1 MCCGILLKYSSK
13 VVVTRR
19 QCSPLLSEYIGVSD
33 LYVVDSYDLVSS
45 LGVDWFV
52 VLFLCDEEV
61 AWVLVLVVV
70 DEVLTKNERSLDGQD
85 RDL

>member
-1 MCCGILLKYSSK
+1 M
-13 VVVTRR
+13 VTRR

-33 LYVVDSYDLVSS
+33 LYGVDSYDLVLS
-45 LGVDWFV
+45 LGVDCFV
-52 VLFLCDEEV
+52 ELSGCDED
-61 AWVLVLVVV
+61 ATWVLVLVVV